1 MKTPY
6 SQVLSIDSINFNY
19 QYKHLSLT
27 RTLGTGASTSLECV
41 TGFLTDS
48 VLRCEQHT
56 VVTATEQTR
65 RSLLSEDFGFAA
77 WCHYVNTA
85 YDHHSSATETV
96 ENCHYYCDVLE
107 LGPYD
112 D

>member
-41 TGFLTDS
+41 TGFLTGL
-48 VLRCEQHT
+48 VFRFEQHT

-65 RSLLSEDFGFAA
+65 RSLLSEDFGFAVMVSLY
-77 WCHYVNTA
+77 YVILLLI
-85 YDHHSSATETV
+85 V
-96 ENCHYYCDVLE
+96 IPQPLRLKME
-107 LGPYD
+107 LSLLL
-112 D
+112 